1 METEEKKI
9 YTIEDI
15 ARELGVSK
23 TTVSR
28 AISGKG
34 RISQATR
41 DRVRAFIKE
50 HDYRPNVVA
59 KGLAQRKTYNIALLM
74 PKDYV
79 ATEFL
84 FFKDCMN
91 GICEMASSYE
101 YDIIISMI
109 DGADV
114 SQIQRLEAN
123 RKVDGIIVSRAVVSS
138 KVQKYLKNCKEP
150 YILIGP
156 SSDPEVP
163 FVDNKNQE
171 AGKELTEAESCKLLS
186 AVGLCSADYLNR
198 QMDGTLSG
206 GEMKRLEIAT
216 VLAKP
221 HKVSIFDEP
230 EAGIDLWSFSMLIRR
245 FEEIH
250 KEKRECLILI
260 SHQERIIQ
268 MADKIMVIED
278 GQVKEYGT
286 KEDVLPTLFQQKTG
300 RMCGQE
306 GGTC

>member
-1 METEEKKI
+1 MRSRRNEKECRKRKGYGKNHCIKQKSLPNCNKSLTDFKRRSRVFERGIIPAKSENKSGANMLKVDNLTFEVNEEGRKRCLVNHISFEVKDGKMLVI
-9 YTIEDI
+9 TGPNGGGKSTLAKVLAGIEDANGGEI
-15 ARELGVSK
+15 FLDE
-23 TTVSR
+23 
-28 AISGKG
+28 
-34 RISQATR
+34 
-41 DRVRAFIKE
+41 E
-50 HDYRPNVVA
+50 
-59 KGLAQRKTYNIALLM
+59 NI
-74 PKDYV
+74 
-79 ATEFL
+79 T
-84 FFKDCMN
+84 
-91 GICEMASSYE
+91 G
-101 YDIIISMI
+101 YDI
-109 DGADV
+109 DH
-114 SQIQRLEAN
+114 RAN
-123 RKVDGIIVSRAVVSS
+123 AGIGYAFQQPPRFKGMTVKKMLSLA
-138 KVQKYLKNCKEP
+138 
-150 YILIGP
+150 
-156 SSDPEVP
+156 
-163 FVDNKNQE
+163 